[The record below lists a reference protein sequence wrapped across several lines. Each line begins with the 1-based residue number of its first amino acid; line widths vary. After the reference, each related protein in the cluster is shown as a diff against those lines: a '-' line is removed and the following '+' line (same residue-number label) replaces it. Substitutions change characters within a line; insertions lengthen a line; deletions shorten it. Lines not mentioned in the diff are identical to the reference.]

1 MVLGLNSTRY
11 NIFGIN
17 LMSNVLNRLVE
28 VLQDR
33 KASLASDSY
42 VAKLYDQGNAKIIE
56 KIQEECQ
63 ELIEE
68 ITDDIDKEKVLH
80 EAADLWFHVMVLLEN
95 NEINPLAILEV
106 LEKREGLSGIKE
118 KEGRK

>member
-1 MVLGLNSTRY
+1 LVFGFNSTRY

-17 LMSNVLNRLVE
+17 SMSNVLNRLVE

-42 VAKLYDQGNAKIIE
+42 VAKLYDQGNSKIIE

-95 NEINPLAILEV
+95 NEINPLEILEV

>member
-1 MVLGLNSTRY
+1 MVFGLNSTRY
-11 NIFGIN
+11 NILGIN
-17 LMSNVLNRLVE
+17 PMNNVLNRLVE
-28 VLQDR
+28 ILKDR
-33 KASLASDSY
+33 KTASPKDSY
-42 VAKLYDQGNAKIIE
+42 VSRLYDAGNTKIIE
-56 KIQEECQ
+56 KIKEECQ

-68 ITDDIDKEKVLH
+68 ITEDIDKEKVLH

-95 NEINPLAILEV
+95 NEINPLEILEV

>member
-68 ITDDIDKEKVLH
+68 ITDNIDKEKVLH

-95 NEINPLAILEV
+95 NEINPLEILEV